1 VVSRLYSING
11 VYQEPKIYTGTVS
24 ALVNFLNLDGDDPN
38 DMGITGVDIFK
49 FNPDVK
55 IVEHCNVLHEV
66 PNSAKAA
73 NTNGMF

>member
-1 VVSRLYSING
+1 M
-11 VYQEPKIYTGTVS
+11 S
-24 ALVNFLNLDGDDPN
+24 ALVNFLNLDSDDPN
-38 DMGITGVDIFK
+38 GMGIAGIDIFR

-55 IVEHCNVLHEV
+55 IVDHCNVLQEV